1 MKKVLLGFALSVLSV
16 VSVLAQSKTITGK
29 VTSVEEPEGIPG
41 ASVVVKGTTLG
52 AITDL
57 DGAYSISVP
66 DNASTLVVSFVGYL
80 TQEIPVGSGSVVNV
94 TLSTDV
100 KTLGEVVVVGYGTQ
114 SKRTVTG
121 AITSIDG
128 SKIANAPVQSFD
140 QALQGKVPGV
150 NIVTPNGVLN
160 NAPVIR
166 VRGVNSISL
175 SSYPLIVIDGVPT
188 FTGDVSGNSAAS
200 NPLAN
205 INPGDILSVEVLK
218 DASAAAI
225 YGSRASNGVILV
237 TTKRGDQ
244 GTSKITLDAWV
255 GVSQPARLFDL
266 MNAEEYMELKNEAR
280 ANANQAPAFL
290 PFLDANG
297 KVVDTDWYDVVMQ
310 NGLSQS
316 YNLGISGG
324 NQKTNYYFSTGY
336 TSQEGI
342 IKKNTF
348 DRLNGRLNIDHRV
361 TKRVKVGA
369 TMNYT
374 NTVNAAPNTGSLPG
388 QGFGTAGLGRIPL
401 MTAPNVP
408 VFLNDG
414 SYNITSNNQVG
425 QGNNTVQSGF
435 YNPQVLLDLVSMTS
449 TNNQFMGSVYGDV
462 EIIDGLN
469 FRTTYGIDR
478 LTLEDKTFYPALHG
492 DGFGSGGSATN
503 TMRTL
508 NRWNLQNTLSYNS
521 GIGENIDMSL
531 LLGNEQ
537 QHTQDQRWGA
547 NRTVIA
553 DDFFESYQGN
563 YTTIVPTGNI
573 QTENYLVS
581 FFARANFNLYGKYL
595 ISLNGRRDGYS
606 AFSDGNKFGNFWGGS
621 VGYIMSEESF
631 WKNSSVSSTLSY
643 LRFRGSYGLVGNNG
657 VGNFASMGLY
667 GTGLYASD
675 PTIVYTQPRN
685 PNLTWETSKK
695 TDIGINFG
703 LLGDKLEGEFTW
715 YNNLVDG
722 LILAVGQAPSK
733 GVPDDRIDTN
743 IGSMVNRGIESS
755 LTYHAINKSDF
766 SWDISFNF
774 STLRNEV
781 LSLDSD
787 DSQLITA
794 TSGLETVNITKVGE
808 SVGSLYVV
816 ETRGVNP
823 ENGRRIFV
831 KRTADGTETLVQYDH
846 LGTGWTTLDGQPA
859 SQPTQNADGIIMGP
873 TLPTWYGGFD
883 NTFRYKQFDLGVF
896 VQFQGG
902 NYIYNGTKAGLRD
915 MRFWNNH
922 RDVLDRWTPDNTD
935 GSIPRVVYTDN
946 ISNGSAFPI
955 SENVEKGNFLRVRN
969 LALGYTLAPEVA
981 KRLKIANAR
990 VYAQAQNLFLVTNYS
1005 GSDPEI
1011 STNGNTASASGV
1023 DRNSIGQ
1030 AKTFTFGLNI
1040 TF

>member
-1 MKKVLLGFALSVLSV
+1 MKKILLGIALS
-16 VSVLAQSKTITGK
+16 LATVISLMAQTRTVTGR
-29 VTSVEEPEGIPG
+29 VTSAEEPEGIPG
-41 ASVVVKGTTLG
+41 ASVVVKGTTTG
-52 AITDL
+52 TVTDI
-57 DGAYSISVP
+57 DGGYSLQVP
-66 DNASTLVVSFVGYL
+66 AGSETLVFSFVGYL
-80 TQEIPVGSGSVVNV
+80 SKEVAIAGQSTINV
-94 TLSTDV
+94 SLDPDV
-100 KTLGEVVVVGYGTQ
+100 KTLGEVIVVGYGTQ

-121 AITSIDG
+121 SIASVDG

-150 NIVTPNGVLN
+150 NIITPNGVLN
-160 NAPVIR
+160 NPPVIR

-188 FTGDVSGNSAAS
+188 FTGDQSTNSAAS

-205 INPGDILSVEVLK
+205 LNPGDILSVEVLK

-237 TTKRGDQ
+237 TTKRGEQ
-244 GTSKITLDAWV
+244 GASKVTLDAWV
-255 GVSQPARLFDL
+255 GVTKPVRLFDIL
-266 MNAEEYMELKNEAR
+266 NAEQYMEVKNEAR
-280 ANANQAPAFL
+280 ANAGQPAAFL
-290 PFLDANG
+290 PYLDANG
-297 KVVDTDWYDVVMQ
+297 NVVDTDWYDVVMQ
-310 NGLSQS
+310 NGISQS

-324 NQKTNYYFSTGY
+324 NAKTNYYFSAGY
-336 TSQEGI
+336 SAQEGI

-348 DRLNGRLNIDHRV
+348 DRLNGRLNIDHKVSDRI
-361 TKRVKVGA
+361 KVGA

-374 NTVNAAPNTGSLPG
+374 NTANAAPNTGSLPG
-388 QGFGTAGLGRIPL
+388 QGFGTAGLGRVPL
-401 MTAPNVP
+401 VTSPNVP
-408 VFLNDG
+408 VYLNDG

-449 TNNQFMGSVYGDV
+449 TNNQFAGSVYGDV
-462 EIIDGLN
+462 KIINGLN
-469 FRTTYGIDR
+469 FRTNYGIDR
-478 LTLEDKTFYPALHG
+478 LSLEDKTFYPALHG

-503 TMRTL
+503 TYRSL
-508 NRWNLQNTLSYNS
+508 NRWNWQNTLSYNS
-521 GIGENIDMSL
+521 GIGENVDMSL
-531 LLGNEQ
+531 LVGNEQ
-537 QHTQDQRWGA
+537 QYTQDSRWGA

-563 YTTIVPTGNI
+563 FTTIVPSGNL

-595 ISLNGRRDGYS
+595 LSINGRRDGYS
-606 AFSDGNKFGNFWGGS
+606 AFAAGNKYGNFWGGS
-621 VGYIMSEESF
+621 VGYILSEESF
-631 WKNSSVSSTLSY
+631 WKNSSISSTLNY
-643 LRFRGSYGLVGNNG
+643 FRLRASYGIVGNNG
-657 VGNFASMGLY
+657 VGNFAALGLY
-667 GTGLYASD
+667 GTGLYATN
-675 PTIVYTQPRN
+675 PTIAYTQPAN

-703 LLGDKLEGEFTW
+703 LLNDRLEGEITW

-733 GVPDDRIDTN
+733 GVPGNSIDTN
-743 IGSMVNRGIESS
+743 IGSMVNKGIESS
-755 LTYHAINKSDF
+755 LTYHAIKKTDF
-766 SWDISFNF
+766 SWDISFNI
-774 STLRNEV
+774 STLKNEV

-794 TSGLETVNITKVGE
+794 TSGLETVNITKVGQ
-808 SVGSLYVV
+808 SVGSLFVV

-831 KRTADGTETLVQYDH
+831 KRSADGTETLVQYDH
-846 LGTGWTTLDGQPA
+846 LGTGWTTLDGQRT
-859 SQPTQNADGIIMGP
+859 SQPTQNADGKIMGP
-873 TLPTWYGGFD
+873 TLPTWFGGFD
-883 NTFRYKQFDLGVF
+883 NTFRYKGFDLGIF
-896 VQFQGG
+896 LQFQGG

-922 RDVLDRWTPDNTD
+922 VDVLDRWTPDNRD

-955 SENVEKGNFLRVRN
+955 SENVEKGDFLRLRN
-969 LALGYTLAPEVA
+969 LSLGYSINNTLAQ
-981 KRLKIANAR
+981 RLKIQNAR
-990 VYAQAQNLFLVTNYS
+990 VYGQLQNAFLITNYS

-1011 STNGNTASASGV
+1011 STNGNSATGSGV

-1030 AKTFTFGLNI
+1030 AKAFTFGLNI